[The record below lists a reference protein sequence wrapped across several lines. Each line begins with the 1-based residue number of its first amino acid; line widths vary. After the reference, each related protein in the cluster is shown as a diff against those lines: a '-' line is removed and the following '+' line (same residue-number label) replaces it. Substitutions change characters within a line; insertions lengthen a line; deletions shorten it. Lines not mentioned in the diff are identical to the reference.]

1 MFRRQTD
8 EVFSTLQQVQRRLS
22 QHTDGSAPE
31 DVVSPTIRRVSNP
44 NDGRR
49 APPPSTAA
57 PRSATKGARKGSQY
71 GGKFQVNE
79 GSAEQPAHVV
89 PVIDRSNMGN
99 TGKVLGEQGIAEE
112 YAPLPASPMARQPG
126 ILIRPPTA
134 LLLSVLFLGAV
145 VGAYGIGRLS
155 AVPPTQISAT
165 VGPAGGGIGDRSLQD
180 IQQQKAINDARNAHR
195 VEAQVPN
202 PNQQNTRVSGVKP
215 TGDYVLVLE
224 SYTQITSDRIQRMQG
239 TAKGYNELASQH
251 ASDGYKPWFGVRKPK
266 TGGLQLVFGAL
277 DQNVFGISK
286 TDALAQRMEKAMR
299 KRFPTAIWIGIR

>member
-126 ILIRPPTA
+126 ILIRPLPPSYYRCYFWVQWLGLTA
-134 LLLSVLFLGAV
+134 SVVYRRCHRHRFQRRSV
-145 VGAYGIGRLS
+145 RRVGALAIAASKIFNSKRL
-155 AVPPTQISAT
+155 
-165 VGPAGGGIGDRSLQD
+165 
-180 IQQQKAINDARNAHR
+180 
-195 VEAQVPN
+195 
-202 PNQQNTRVSGVKP
+202 
-215 TGDYVLVLE
+215 
-224 SYTQITSDRIQRMQG
+224 
-239 TAKGYNELASQH
+239 
-251 ASDGYKPWFGVRKPK
+251 
-266 TGGLQLVFGAL
+266 
-277 DQNVFGISK
+277 
-286 TDALAQRMEKAMR
+286 
-299 KRFPTAIWIGIR
+299 